1 MNRTKSLLAAGLL
14 IASAVV
20 VLPVTASG
28 STAGTAGTAGVD
40 GSCAR
45 RETLFCEDFES
56 LPGGGPS
63 TLAWGIDTRHGTLRV
78 ERLHAARGGKA
89 LHVHTERNGMAFL
102 KVYDFSAP
110 GNSFYGRIRLNVDAF
125 PSAPDWAHFTLIE
138 VTGSG
143 STEIV
148 RPLGGQFAPT
158 VGPGK
163 TFWGVGADGG
173 PTGDWTNWRESAPTV
188 TDRWLCVEYLWYSPE
203 NRISIWIDGV
213 AQPDLTV
220 TTTDHGGAAT
230 DFILP
235 RAETIKIGWQL
246 YHGNPTPGHFDL
258 WLDDIAIAA
267 SRLGC

>member
-1 MNRTKSLLAAGLL
+1 MNRTKPLLAVGLL
-14 IASAVV
+14 IAGVLVV
-20 VLPVTASG
+20 MPVTASG
-28 STAGTAGTAGVD
+28 SVGSPG

-45 RETLFCEDFES
+45 RATLFCEDFES
-56 LPGGGPS
+56 LPSGGPS
-63 TLAWGIDTRHGTLRV
+63 TLAWGIDTRHGTLSV
-78 ERLHAARGGKA
+78 QRLHSARGGKA
-89 LHVHTERNGMAFL
+89 LHVHTEGNGMAFL

-110 GNSFYGRIRLNVDAF
+110 GNSFYGRVRLKVDAF

-143 STEIV
+143 STEVV

-173 PTGDWTNWRESAPTV
+173 PTGDWTNWRESAPTA
-188 TDRWLCVEYLWYSPE
+188 TDRWLCVEYQWYAPE

-213 AQPDLTV
+213 AQPDMTV
-220 TTTDHGGAAT
+220 STTNHGGAAT

-235 RAETIKIGWQL
+235 TADTIKIGWQL
-246 YHGNPTPGHFDL
+246 YQGNPTPDHYDL
-258 WLDDIAIAA
+258 WLDDIAMAT